1 MDLELDH
8 YSFEDL
14 LRLFKLP
21 PTFTNEQLK
30 AAKKVVFA
38 VHPDKT
44 GLPKEYFL
52 FFLDAYKLLVQVHSA
67 KGGRWAEKF
76 VPEDDLEKKEAA
88 QRFTESKDF
97 HGNFNGL
104 FEKVYIRPENEEE
117 GFGDWLKSNDDL
129 DVSFEA
135 RKRDA
140 RSVVVKGVQEAP
152 ISSSLGAS
160 QLGTDSN
167 SNAYTSLKHQ
177 YTAETVLGVSEEDFV
192 PVHKSAEQLKR
203 ERSVGIAP
211 MEESEAQRFMA
222 EQAQKQEQIDSRR
235 AYLMVK
241 QSLKSEKNVGQF
253 WAHLLRLT

>member
-1 MDLELDH
+1 MDMDLELDN

-14 LRLFKLP
+14 IKLFKLP
-21 PTFTNEQLK
+21 SNFTSEELK

-67 KGGRWAEKF
+67 KGRKGAEKF
-76 VPEDDLEKKEAA
+76 EVEEDYEKRVAA
-88 QRFTESKDF
+88 KRFTESKDF
-97 HGNFNGL
+97 QDKFNGL
-104 FEKVYIRPENEEE
+104 FEKVYVRSEDENE
-117 GFGDWLKSNDDL
+117 GYGDWLKSNEDL

-140 RSVVVKGVQEAP
+140 RSIVVAAVKEHSGP
-152 ISSSLGAS
+152 SSLKTTN
-160 QLGTDSN
+160 LGETDT
-167 SNAYTSLKHQ
+167 YTSLKHL
-177 YTAETVLGVSEEDFV
+177 YTAESVIGVSEEDFV
-192 PVHKSAEQLKR
+192 PVTKTADELKR
-203 ERSVGIAP
+203 ERSIGIDPLNEREAKQFL
-211 MEESEAQRFMA
+211 EEETY
-222 EQAQKQEQIDSRR
+222 KQEQKDTRR

>member
-21 PTFTNEQLK
+21 PNFSAEELK

-44 GLPKEYFL
+44 DLPKEYFL

-67 KGGRWAEKF
+67 RGGKTEKY
-76 VPEDDLEKKEAA
+76 VPEDDREKREAA
-88 QRFTESKDF
+88 QRFTESDDF
-97 HGNFNGL
+97 HGKFNGL
-104 FEKVYIRPENEEE
+104 FEKVYVRSENEEE
-117 GFGDWLKSNDDL
+117 GYGDWLKSNEDL
-129 DVSFEA
+129 DVSFDA

-140 RSVVVKGVQEAP
+140 RSMVVAGVKETHGT
-152 ISSSLGAS
+152 SSLGVAM
-160 QLGTDSN
+160 LGNTDN
-167 SNAYTSLKHQ
+167 YTNLKNL

-192 PVHKSAEQLKR
+192 PVTKSADELKR
-203 ERSVGIAP
+203 ERSVGIKP
-211 MEESEAQRFMA
+211 LEEKEALRFIA
-222 EQAQKQEQIDSRR
+222 EETSKQEQADARR